1 MDLRRHL
8 TETVTLACVAVAI
21 ALVSNAFAS
30 KERKLKLPGD
40 YPNATSIPRPAPT
53 GGPSAPVQVDSATSS
68 PATAEFGSV
77 PIASKGESPSQPA
90 SAGPHLA
97 AATGTA
103 TSASKKAPVP
113 SSSPAASKASLPST
127 AARAAAPA
135 GGSDLLARFPPHPD
149 APWVEISGEDAAFLH
164 REGVLFLDARRT
176 KDYELGHLRGARAFS
191 VWESDVDEKT
201 LALLGEG
208 RDAKQPVVLYC
219 SGGECEDSHM
229 LAQKLFGAGFNNLLV
244 YRGGFPDWVSRGG
257 AVSRGANP

>member
-21 ALVSNAFAS
+21 ALVSNALAS
-30 KERKLKLPGD
+30 KERKLKIPGD
-40 YPNATSIPRPAPT
+40 YPNATSAPRPALAAE
-53 GGPSAPVQVDSATSS
+53 PSAPVQAVSPASS
-68 PATAEFGSV
+68 PATAQQGTAGT
-77 PIASKGESPSQPA
+77 ASKGEYPTKAATPAPRPAAAPMATPA
-90 SAGPHLA
+90 SAP
-97 AATGTA
+97 
-103 TSASKKAPVP
+103 AS
-113 SSSPAASKASLPST
+113 
-127 AARAAAPA
+127 A

-176 KDYELGHLRGARAFS
+176 KDYELGHIRGARAFS

>member
-1 MDLRRHL
+1 MHLRRHL
-8 TETVTLACVAVAI
+8 VETATLATVAVAI
-21 ALVSNAFAS
+21 ALVSNALAS

-40 YPNATSIPRPAPT
+40 YPNATSVPRPTSPADS
-53 GGPSAPVQVDSATSS
+53 SAPVQAGSAESS
-68 PATAEFGSV
+68 PATAQFGTAGIS
-77 PIASKGESPSQPA
+77 SKGEAPA
-90 SAGPHLA
+90 AAPIPQGS
-97 AATGTA
+97 AATGA
-103 TSASKKAPVP
+103 APSASKKAAVP
-113 SSSPAASKASLPST
+113 STSPAASKASSPPT
-127 AARAAAPA
+127 ASPAAPA
-135 GGSDLLARFPPHPD
+135 SGGSDLLVRFPPHRD
-149 APWVEISGEDAAFLH
+149 RPWVEISGEDAAFLH
-164 REGVLFLDARRT
+164 RQGVLFLDARRT
-176 KDYELGHLRGARAFS
+176 KDYELGHVRGARAFS